1 MRWII
6 SSIVVLEESP
16 WTNLQVLVLGPKV
29 LENFQGL
36 CILQTVRYVWSCY
49 VHKFCYRHRAWGY
62 GEECLT
68 YWYMTASK
76 PFFTVTQCREESRC
90 PYPWGPISSP
100 CPWTSSPCLLSLKS
114 LSLDLEP
121 YILDSNT
128 DYQVHYRILQCL
140 FVFAYC
146 QKTPGNNEWT
156 NPLSYTVNVMAS
168 SDRYNFQKI
177 IESVH

>member
-76 PFFTVTQCREESRC
+76 PFFTVTQWCC
-90 PYPWGPISSP
+90 PWGKS
-100 CPWTSSPCLLSLKS
+100 LSLSLRTNFKS
-114 LSLDLEP
+114 LSLDLKSLSFEP
-121 YILDSNT
+121 
-128 DYQVHYRILQCL
+128 QVLVLGPWAIHPWLQHWLSGALSHTAVSFCFCL
-140 FVFAYC
+140 LS
-146 QKTPGNNEWT
+146 K
-156 NPLSYTVNVMAS
+156 NPW
-168 SDRYNFQKI
+168 
-177 IESVH
+177 